1 VERKEEF
8 SMIVA
13 VASHKG
19 GVGKTT
25 AATNLAAAMA
35 SQRQRVLLVDMDPQA
50 NATMAMG
57 LSRPAPDGPYVGDLL
72 LHTQPS
78 ERVLLP
84 AQERIMVAPSH
95 RQLKDVAEKMERSYY
110 KHGHLQAELVKL
122 YHAFDSIII
131 DCPPSLGV
139 LTANAI
145 CAADAILVPLPLDTF
160 AYSGLEDLRH
170 EVENLRLSSP
180 IPLFI
185 LVSQYDPR
193 TRNMNE
199 MILSVLR
206 QERRRVLQTSIPR
219 CEAIRQAQGA
229 HVPVLTFAP
238 TATASQA
245 FRSLA
250 TEIDAYV

>member
-1 VERKEEF
+1 
-8 SMIVA
+8 MIVA

-35 SQRQRVLLVDMDPQA
+35 GQKQRVLLVDMDPQA
-50 NATMAMG
+50 NASTALG
-57 LSRPAPDGPYVGDLL
+57 VARPEPNGPYVGDLL
-72 LHTQPS
+72 LHTQPA
-78 ERVLLP
+78 ERVLVQ

-110 KHGHLQAELVKL
+110 KHGHLQGELIKL

-145 CAADAILVPLPLDTF
+145 SAADAILVPLPLDTF
-160 AYSGLEDLRH
+160 AYNGLEDLRD
-170 EVENLRLSSP
+170 EVEKVRLSSP
-180 IPLFI
+180 VPLFI

-193 TRNMNE
+193 TSTMNE

-229 HVPVLTFAP
+229 QVPVLSFAP
-238 TATASQA
+238 TASASQA
-245 FRSLA
+245 FRALA
-250 TEIDAYV
+250 TEMDAYV